1 MKTKAFLFL
10 FFTIA
15 SGAMAAPPEVK
26 PTLAVCKVDL
36 KEWSQQ
42 KTDTLTITQLNQ
54 RMNIMF
60 ARADLS
66 KKDEKQVR
74 AYLGEFYRTHIEL
87 ANRAFDFI
95 TRHGLSEQFG
105 AEENGISANHV
116 PPNACTQEQ

>member
-1 MKTKAFLFL
+1 MKTLSFLFL
-10 FFTIA
+10 FLTTA

-42 KTDTLTITQLNQ
+42 TTDTLTIKQLNE

-60 ARADLS
+60 ACADLS
-66 KKDEKQVR
+66 KKREKQVR
-74 AYLGEFYRTHIEL
+74 AYLGEFYRTHAEL

-105 AEENGISANHV
+105 AEENGTSSTRASPTTGAAAH
-116 PPNACTQEQ
+116 